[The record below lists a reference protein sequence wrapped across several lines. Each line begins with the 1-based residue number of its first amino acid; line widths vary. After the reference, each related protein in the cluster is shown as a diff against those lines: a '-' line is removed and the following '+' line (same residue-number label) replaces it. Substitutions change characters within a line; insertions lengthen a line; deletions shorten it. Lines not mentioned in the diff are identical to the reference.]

1 MVLYHFLVVKLWL
14 IWIGIGH
21 YTEPSNPLVNASS
34 DIFHLDVVCKET
46 ATGWRQT
53 KKKKKQKQQFDLEII
68 FSFLC
73 ILKNNNPQNI
83 LHCLGGK

>member
-53 KKKKKQKQQFDLEII
+53 KKKKKTETTV
-68 FSFLC
+68 
-73 ILKNNNPQNI
+73 
-83 LHCLGGK
+83 

>member
-21 YTEPSNPLVNASS
+21 YTEPSNPLVNAPS

-46 ATGWRQT
+46 ATG
-53 KKKKKQKQQFDLEII
+53 KHQKEKGKILQH
-68 FSFLC
+68 FL
-73 ILKNNNPQNI
+73 IAKIMPNQP
-83 LHCLGGK
+83 GKL